1 MRPLYRKAIRLIGL
15 SLLLCIAIT
24 AQAGETAKDNY
35 TTYCTQCHG
44 INGDGKGVNTPDM
57 SVQPRDHSDGKDMSS
72 RSDKDLFKAIKEGGQ
87 ALSKSSLMP
96 PWGGTFNDDEIN
108 DLVSYLR
115 TLCQCEH
122 GKVH

>member
-1 MRPLYRKAIRLIGL
+1 MRLRQSITLTGL
-15 SLLLCIAIT
+15 TLLLCLT
-24 AQAGETAKDNY
+24 FTTQASETAKDNY
-35 TTYCTQCHG
+35 DTYCTQCHG

-72 RSDKDLFKAIKEGGQ
+72 RSNEDLFKAIKEGGQ

-96 PWGGTFNDDEIN
+96 PWGGILDDDEIN
-108 DLVSYLR
+108 GLVSYLR
-115 TLCQCEH
+115 TLCQCKH